1 MYECVGVCFCVFWQ
15 STSTPV
21 WRSENNLRESIFSIY
36 LRIFRKSS
44 MAVRAFPHCDSK
56 SALQI
61 YSVNCVVSKI
71 ADLYITIVLWGQWGI
86 IMIQASHMIW
96 LCGKWALTVRKQPSH
111 AKHIFFFFFFFWFS
125 ETGFLCI
132 ALVVPRTHFVDQA
145 GLQFRNLPASASRVL
160 GLKVCA
166 ITPGSFFFLKIN

>member
-1 MYECVGVCFCVFWQ
+1 MWCMSVCVFVFVCVCQ

-21 WRSENNLRESIFSIY
+21 WRSENNLRESVFSIY

-86 IMIQASHMIW
+86 IMIQASHMIC
-96 LCGKWALTVRKQPSH
+96 LCGKWALTLRKQPSH
-111 AKHIFFFFFFFWFS
+111 TNHPFLFVCFFVFVVVS

-132 ALVVPRTHFVDQA
+132 TLV
-145 GLQFRNLPASASRVL
+145 
-160 GLKVCA
+160 
-166 ITPGSFFFLKIN
+166 FLELSL

>member
-1 MYECVGVCFCVFWQ
+1 MSMCVFVFVCECVFVKVPQHLCECQRTTWNSV
-15 STSTPV
+15 
-21 WRSENNLRESIFSIY
+21 FSIY

-86 IMIQASHMIW
+86 IMIQASHMIC
-96 LCGKWALTVRKQPSH
+96 LCGKWALTLRKQPSH
-111 AKHIFFFFFFFWFS
+111 TNHPFLFVCFFVFVVVS

-132 ALVVPRTHFVDQA
+132 TLV
-145 GLQFRNLPASASRVL
+145 
-160 GLKVCA
+160 
-166 ITPGSFFFLKIN
+166 FLELSL